1 MDAPSWA
8 VLLTVVSA
16 LSLALLACVSRE
28 HADAALRAALGL
40 WIATTFVALPVLL
53 ARS

>member
-16 LSLALLACVSRE
+16 LALALLACVSRE
-28 HADAALRAALGL
+28 HAETALRVALGL
-40 WIATTFVALPVLL
+40 WIATTFAFLPFLL
-53 ARS
+53 TRS